1 MAQQVK
7 NLPAMQDIKSY
18 PRPPVW
24 GLVPRPQK
32 WSPESRSSLKLTEPL
47 WNWLS
52 PSVTVVKRPLKVTN
66 KLSDSQLSKMPTPA
80 STIYHPDH
88 HLTPTF
94 HQEFSL
100 SWDYYGY
107 YPPKFVG
114 FPWYVGLAHCT
125 HTAHIISVFCP
136 WKFPPFWN
144 TLCLEIL
151 FQSMLG
157 LPQHRRHRRH
167 GFKIWLA
174 KIPWRR
180 KWQPIL
186 VFLPGEPH
194 GQKSLADF
202 CPWKSQRVGYNWDI
216 KYIHVIFYNFISQ
229 FFYFLWKIFYG
240 GGNEGGNKDNGNYF
254 NCHYLHYLHQILKVK
269 WKWSFSVMSNALW
282 THGL

>member
-24 GLVPRPQK
+24 GLVPRAQK

-80 STIYHPDH
+80 STIYHPGH

-114 FPWYVGLAHCT
+114 FPWYVRLALST
-125 HTAHIISVFCP
+125 HTEYGLYNSARVQLQQPGNQPEGMSGVGREWCSLWLKVWDYMFISSFR
-136 WKFPPFWN
+136 FSF
-144 TLCLEIL
+144 IL
-151 FQSMLG
+151 WRKHRSEVWHFQSPPPTTQIYCL
-157 LPQHRRHRRH
+157 
-167 GFKIWLA
+167 
-174 KIPWRR
+174 
-180 KWQPIL
+180 
-186 VFLPGEPH
+186 
-194 GQKSLADF
+194 QKSLLPF
-202 CPWKSQRVGYNWDI
+202 KQSSC
-216 KYIHVIFYNFISQ
+216 
-229 FFYFLWKIFYG
+229 
-240 GGNEGGNKDNGNYF
+240 
-254 NCHYLHYLHQILKVK
+254 
-269 WKWSFSVMSNALW
+269 FSESLRICF
-282 THGL
+282 TI

>member
-24 GLVPRPQK
+24 GLVPRAQK

-80 STIYHPDH
+80 STIYHPGH

-107 YPPKFVG
+107 YPPQICWFSLVCQVG
-114 FPWYVGLAHCT
+114 PLHAH
-125 HTAHIISVFCP
+125 S
-136 WKFPPFWN
+136 
-144 TLCLEIL
+144 
-151 FQSMLG
+151 S
-157 LPQHRRHRRH
+157 
-167 GFKIWLA
+167 
-174 KIPWRR
+174 
-180 KWQPIL
+180 
-186 VFLPGEPH
+186 
-194 GQKSLADF
+194 
-202 CPWKSQRVGYNWDI
+202 
-216 KYIHVIFYNFISQ
+216 
-229 FFYFLWKIFYG
+229 
-240 GGNEGGNKDNGNYF
+240 
-254 NCHYLHYLHQILKVK
+254 HYLCFLSLKIS
-269 WKWSFSVMSNALW
+269 SFLKYSVSGNSFPIHAW
-282 THGL
+282 TASTQET